1 MPGTVT
7 IGGILEQLTMGT
19 PITIGPFTIT
29 PNAAG
34 HFAVTSIQLANG
46 VNTIAVPAWA
56 AGCIILPDPANAVG
70 MTLKGVTG
78 DTGIPLDLTSPS
90 LLNFPAVP
98 PASFVL
104 TSALVG
110 ATQTEILFF

>member
-7 IGGILEQLTMGT
+7 IGGILEQLQMGT
-19 PITIGPFTIT
+19 PVTIGPYTIT

-34 HFAVTSIQLANG
+34 NFALTSIQLVNG
-46 VNTIAVPAWA
+46 ANTITVPSWA
-56 AGCIILPDPANAVG
+56 TGCIINPNSANAVA

-90 LLNFPAVP
+90 LLNFPAAP

-104 TSALVG
+104 TSASAG

>member
-19 PITIGPFTIT
+19 PVTVGPFTIT

-34 HFAVTSIQLANG
+34 NFAVTSAQLANG
-46 VNTIAVPAWA
+46 ANTIAVPSWA
-56 AGCIILPDPANAVG
+56 AGCIILPNPANAVG

-78 DTGIPLDLTSPS
+78 DTGIPLDVTSPS
-90 LLNFPAVP
+90 LLNFPLAP